1 MIKKIKLKRK
11 TRNKQSP
18 LCLDLYAYICIL
30 GKYFQKFICEESNTS
45 DFLNEKS
52 LDILEMN
59 NDMKKKCKIQ
69 PSLHGGFLKL
79 PGSVCSHYLLFS
91 VVTGTTSLHLT
102 LCSRHGDLCPD
113 DATSDH
119 GHRQQ

>member
-59 NDMKKKCKIQ
+59 NDMKKNVKFN
-69 PSLHGGFLKL
+69 PHYMVGF
-79 PGSVCSHYLLFS
+79 
-91 VVTGTTSLHLT
+91 
-102 LCSRHGDLCPD
+102 
-113 DATSDH
+113 
-119 GHRQQ
+119 